1 MLCND
6 TYTVSSNISKGQAW
20 IVALLANKYQS
31 SPSAFD
37 FAEVVQ
43 FWQSR
48 IEQNMASYD
57 TENAEVGTDI
67 ERVLSILVGALPRQ
81 EKALLPLI
89 PLVHKVIG
97 LPNSVG
103 GALAEELGI
112 VFDENEY
119 LLTGL
124 HAVVKPLFKQW
135 TYAHLV
141 KPMYSL
147 AVPAP
152 SASQDAKTS
161 AEHYTAAILS
171 VLDHCSFAIYESDIE
186 PLLSMILAVLSN
198 GENDKIHHI
207 EVALRLLR
215 EIMHNDPAA
224 LKYHLRA
231 IIAALTQL
239 YRVNL
244 ETGDDPHARPRTDWP
259 GLYFRELA
267 SVETRN
273 QYHSRD
279 EFLINLG
286 EDEEPVDPSSISSP
300 PRTIPPSQL
309 DKRLYQ
315 RYAGCRK
322 AVLEVLGAI
331 PQKYEE
337 RYIMPFRGSMNQF
350 LDSCCGDPVRE
361 LRRVAVEAREGWFG
375 LV

>member
-1 MLCND
+1 
-6 TYTVSSNISKGQAW
+6 
-20 IVALLANKYQS
+20 
-31 SPSAFD
+31 
-37 FAEVVQ
+37 
-43 FWQSR
+43 
-48 IEQNMASYD
+48 MASYD
-57 TENAEVGTDI
+57 TENAEVGIDI
-67 ERVLSILVGALPRQ
+67 ERVLSILVGAVPRQ

-103 GALAEELGI
+103 ETLAEELGI

-119 LLTGL
+119 LLTEL

-152 SASQDAKTS
+152 SASEDAKTS

-171 VLDHCSFAIYESDIE
+171 VLDHCSSFAIYESDIE

-198 GENDKIHHI
+198 GENDKINHI
-207 EVALRLLR
+207 EVALSLLR
-215 EIMHNDPAA
+215 EIMRNDPAA

-244 ETGDDPHARPRTDWP
+244 ETGDDPHTRPRTDWP

-267 SVETRN
+267 SVEPPRI
-273 QYHSRD
+273 QHHPRD
-279 EFLINLG
+279 EFSVSFD
-286 EDEEPVDPSSISSP
+286 EDEDEDEQPFDPSSISSP
-300 PRTIPPSQL
+300 PRTIPPSRL
-309 DKRLYQ
+309 DKQLFQ

-322 AVLEVLGAI
+322 AVLEVLGDI
-331 PQKYEE
+331 PHKYEE
-337 RYIMPFRGSMNQF
+337 RYIMPFRGSMNLF

-375 LV
+375 LA